1 MNILGKSFDRIGVHM
16 VLISMQTSVAIN
28 HYTPR
33 FYLPISISGFSLK
46 TTVPNLVAKFG
57 VGPTILVFKLNH

>member
-1 MNILGKSFDRIGVHM
+1 M